1 MKKAYNKPEIVFES
15 FSMSTN
21 IAAGCTLT
29 NVTHSSGEYGCGY
42 KPDRFNYI
50 IFTSDM
56 GCTTTEDDGD
66 YNGICYHV
74 PSESSSLFT
83 S

>member
-1 MKKAYNKPEIVFES
+1 MKKVYRKPQIIFES
-15 FSMSTN
+15 FEVSTN
-21 IAAGCTLT
+21 IASGCKFT
-29 NVTHSSGEYGCGY
+29 NVTHSSDEYGCGY
-42 KPDRFNYI
+42 KLGRFDDV
-50 IFTSDM
+50 IFTTVM

-74 PSESSSLFT
+74 PTDSGSLFT

>member
-1 MKKAYNKPEIVFES
+1 MKKVYSKPEILFES
-15 FSMSTN
+15 FAMSTN
-21 IAAGCTLT
+21 IAAGCYYT
-29 NVTHSSGEYGCGY
+29 NVTHGRDEYGCGY
-42 KPDRFNYI
+42 KLDRYNKV
-50 IFTSDM
+50 IFTSGM

-74 PSESSSLFT
+74 PSEESNLFN